1 MAQIFQVLRCFSCKM
16 FQVHQVKKSKK
27 WSCKL
32 CGEKQS
38 LQKVYGQG
46 TGAECRQ
53 HVQKLNKIQ
62 GESIMSSEFNE
73 RQQQEDFF
81 ESQSPEDL
89 NTVSHK
95 DKNIDSNA
103 SRWNKYLSSTE
114 QQAVDE
120 CLPLLTE
127 GTDLYLDRD
136 EFYSAKCAQR
146 KHKQSRKFFA
156 ESPSLNQKGIC
167 CKKTQEKCLDK
178 VVPLLQRTEESKSL
192 SEETKQPSCYTK
204 ATAVSNDLFDSI
216 ALPKPSKWNAYSR
229 KSIHEEIPAATKLCI
244 YGPQEVSCNTAD
256 FLPQTNLVAN
266 SKLAQFPLNCPEFC
280 TQFIDKVS
288 KQVLQGPSPS
298 TLPSVCQQPS
308 LSLALPISSQSPSTP
323 LSQPHFSALFQT
335 DEDFEECV

>member
-1 MAQIFQVLRCFSCKM
+1 MAQIFQVLRCFSCKT

-32 CGEKQS
+32 CGENQS

-46 TGAECRQ
+46 TGADCRR

-73 RQQQEDFF
+73 RQQQEAFF

-103 SRWNKYLSSTE
+103 SRWSKYLSSTE

-127 GTDLYLDRD
+127 GTDLYFNRD
-136 EFYSAKCAQR
+136 EFNSAKCTQR
-146 KHKQSRKFFA
+146 KHKQSRKFLA
-156 ESPSLNQKGIC
+156 ESSSWDQKGIC
-167 CKKTQEKCLDK
+167 CENSQEKCLDK
-178 VVPLLQRTEESKSL
+178 VVPLLHRTEESKSL

-204 ATAVSNDLFDSI
+204 ATAFTSDFFDSV

-229 KSIHEEIPAATKLCI
+229 KRSIHEEMPAATKLCI
-244 YGPQEVSCNTAD
+244 YRPQEVNGNTVD
-256 FLPQTNLVAN
+256 FLRQTNFVTN
-266 SKLAQFPLNCPEFC
+266 SKLPQFPLNCPESC

-288 KQVLQGPSPS
+288 KEVLQGPSPS
-298 TLPSVCQQPS
+298 TLPSVCQQHS
-308 LSLALPISSQSPSTP
+308 LPLALPISSQPHST
-323 LSQPHFSALFQT
+323 LLFNALFQT
-335 DEDFEECV
+335 DEDFEECL